1 MKFKRSFKPLNWD
14 INIKKKKKK
23 TRLHTGKVFK
33 YIKNLL
39 RQREETG
46 MELTRMEH
54 KMSSCLFSQIRL
66 KIMLNNLTLCI
77 RDHHLAPAQHRS

>member
-14 INIKKKKKK
+14 INIKKKK

-39 RQREETG
+39 MQREETG
-46 MELTRMEH
+46 M
-54 KMSSCLFSQIRL
+54 
-66 KIMLNNLTLCI
+66 
-77 RDHHLAPAQHRS
+77 